1 MSASTPWVDDE
12 NVALFVDLYELTMAQ
27 AYWRDGMVGR
37 AVFSLYCRKLPEC
50 RNFFL
55 ACGLDDA
62 LRFLENFHFS
72 DAAIDYLR
80 TLPGFTH
87 EFLNWLRGFRFT
99 GDVWALPE
107 GTPFF
112 ANEPILEIEA
122 PIIEAQLAET
132 FVMNQVHFQTVVAS
146 KAARVVHAAAGR
158 PVVDFGMRRMH
169 GTDAALKAARA
180 FYVAGVVSTSDVLA
194 GHLYG
199 IPVAGTMAHS
209 FIQAFDDE
217 LDAFLA
223 FARAFPTTTLLVDT
237 YDTLEG
243 VRRVVALAQELGDEF
258 RVSAV
263 RLDSGDL
270 AALAFASREILDA
283 AGLHHVRIF
292 ASGGLDEYEIARIVE
307 SGAPI
312 DAFGVGT
319 RMGVPPDAPALDIA
333 YKLTEYD
340 SRGRIKLSPGKP
352 ILPGRKQV
360 FRVEEGG
367 RAVGDVIA
375 RRDEA
380 IPGRALLVQ
389 VMESGRRLPAGR
401 ATLDEARARAAEELA
416 RLPDHVRGLDP
427 ADPPYPVRVSDRLLA
442 DAAEAAER
450 VRVTADRRNGG

>member
-1 MSASTPWVDDE
+1 WVDDE

-37 AVFSLYCRKLPEC
+37 AVFSIYCRKLPDC

-72 DAAIDYLR
+72 DTAIDYLR

-87 EFLNWLRGFRFT
+87 EFLNWLRSFRFT
-99 GDVWALPE
+99 GNVWALPE

-158 PVVDFGMRRMH
+158 PVVDFGMRRFH

-180 FYVAGVVSTSDVLA
+180 CYVAGVASTSDVLA
-194 GHLYG
+194 GQLYG

-209 FIQAFDDE
+209 FVQAFDDE
-217 LDAFLA
+217 LDAFRA

-283 AGLHHVRIF
+283 AGLHHVR
-292 ASGGLDEYEIARIVE
+292 
-307 SGAPI
+307 
-312 DAFGVGT
+312 
-319 RMGVPPDAPALDIA
+319 
-333 YKLTEYD
+333 
-340 SRGRIKLSPGKP
+340 
-352 ILPGRKQV
+352 
-360 FRVEEGG
+360 
-367 RAVGDVIA
+367 
-375 RRDEA
+375 
-380 IPGRALLVQ
+380 
-389 VMESGRRLPAGR
+389 
-401 ATLDEARARAAEELA
+401 
-416 RLPDHVRGLDP
+416 
-427 ADPPYPVRVSDRLLA
+427 
-442 DAAEAAER
+442 
-450 VRVTADRRNGG
+450 